1 MTSAKATEHRII
13 RSLLLRPAR
22 QRSAGAPGL
31 ELGRML
37 EWGSAI
43 LAATAVVFLLGSYLQ
58 ELLWVLI
65 AAATVFVLGAPDEH

>member
-13 RSLLLRPAR
+13 RSLLLRPSA
-22 QRSAGAPGL
+22 QRPGEASGP

-37 EWGSAI
+37 ERGTAI
-43 LAATAVVFLLGSYLQ
+43 LAATAAVFVLGSYLQ